1 MNKIFN
7 QLKLQQAEK
16 SLESWR
22 NAELSLLPNEGWI
35 RTIRTSL
42 LMPINSLSK
51 RLGITPAG
59 LSKLERSEAN
69 GTITLNSL
77 RRAAEALDCELKYSL
92 VPRSS
97 LKEMKEQQAIKKAKE
112 QLRSVNHTMKLE
124 DQEVDQSSQQVL
136 IDELVKNLLESN
148 SKDLWK

>member
-1 MNKIFN
+1 MTKIFK

-22 NAELSLLPNEGWI
+22 NAELSLRPNEGWI

-42 LMPINSLSK
+42 LMPINVLSK

-92 VPRSS
+92 VPQSS
-97 LKEMKEQQAIKKAKE
+97 LKEMKEQQAIKKAKD
-112 QLRSVNHTMKLE
+112 QLRSVNHSMKLE

-136 IDELVKNLLESN
+136 LDELVKNILESN